1 MCDIHSLR
9 GLCSRDLPLFVVF
22 FFICRLEV
30 EPSGLLDGRSL
41 WWSRRIRRGLLVEAV
56 DGAALAEAGGQAK
69 SARQGASG
77 GGDERRMLSSAVG
90 EWIEGTA
97 SGGPF

>member
-1 MCDIHSLR
+1 M
-9 GLCSRDLPLFVVF
+9 
-22 FFICRLEV
+22 

-41 WWSRRIRRGLLVEAV
+41 WWSRRIRRGLLAEII

-77 GGDERRMLSSAVG
+77 DGDQSGLLSSAVG
-90 EWIEGTA
+90 EWLEGTA
-97 SGGPF
+97 NGGPF